1 VMSRASATE
10 EAPPQRERLATL
22 RPPAAAPPPPQAQ
35 AAPLRPV
42 SFSAPPPSPRMPFPL
57 PVQSADLREPE
68 GQAGTGSVS
77 ADDAT
82 REYGALGGT
91 LETPHSLFPMQA
103 SRTEIQAI
111 GGTLPPPTMPIR
123 RGNPSFAEFDTNDP
137 IDAAPPYSMAP
148 QRRRVGGWVVAVI
161 LLLGVGLIGYRIG
174 MPYLTLGEK
183 GNAAVA
189 ALDPRAVRFLTDG
202 EHAMEDGN
210 LELARE
216 NFDKASALGEK
227 DPRALLDLAKLATVR
242 ADIPW
247 LKLRLL
253 PESAEDDVKETK
265 QELLG
270 LVPGMRKA
278 ADDAAARAPED
289 TAAVRVRI
297 DAMRIGGDVDL
308 ARSLVSKAGTS
319 SQAETSYVLAALDV
333 AEMSPPWNTVIDRL
347 RIAAAAEGNLGR
359 ARAMLVYALA
369 RAGDT
374 AAAKAQLDRLAA
386 LSRIHPLVGSLRAFL
401 ARGSTKGEAEA
412 HGAPVGS
419 ASAAA
424 RGNTQPRPPGSQEPA
439 DPRFLVQQ
447 AAEAENR
454 GQLGRAAKLY
464 EDAVRIDGR
473 NSEAH
478 AGLGSVS
485 LKQGDPATARQHFDR
500 ALAINPNYVP
510 ALVGQA
516 DALWQEGDKN
526 GAMAKYKDLVDR
538 FPESSG
544 YPAYVKTRAAGS
556 SSGAASSAPPAGGTS
571 PATPETTPPANP
583 KPSES
588 SPGAKPNELTLP
600 SNVPSDLPGTP

>member
-1 VMSRASATE
+1 
-10 EAPPQRERLATL
+10 
-22 RPPAAAPPPPQAQ
+22 
-35 AAPLRPV
+35 
-42 SFSAPPPSPRMPFPL
+42 MPFPL
-57 PVQSADLREPE
+57 PIESAGLREPE
-68 GQAGTGSVS
+68 EQAGTTSLS
-77 ADDAT
+77 NDDPT

-91 LETPHSLFPMQA
+91 LETPQPLFPLQA
-103 SRTEIQAI
+103 STTEIAAM
-111 GGTLPPPTMPIR
+111 GGTLPPPTMPVR

-137 IDAAPPYSMAP
+137 FDGAPPYSMAP
-148 QRRRVGGWVVAVI
+148 QRRRVGGWIVAVI

-174 MPYLTLGEK
+174 MPYLTSGEK

-210 LELARE
+210 LDLARE
-216 NFDKASALGEK
+216 NFDKASALGER
-227 DPRALLDLAKLATVR
+227 DPRVLLDLAKLATVR
-242 ADIPW
+242 GDIPW

-278 ADDAAARAPED
+278 ADEAAARAPED

-319 SQAETSYVLAALDV
+319 SQAETSYVLATLDV

-386 LSRIHPLVGSLRAFL
+386 LSRLHPLVGSLRAFL

-412 HGAPVGS
+412 HGAPVVGS

-424 RGNTQPRPPGSQEPA
+424 HGNTQPRPPGGQEPP

-544 YPAYVKTRAAGS
+544 YPAYVKTRVAGS
-556 SSGAASSAPPAGGTS
+556 SSGAASSAAPAGGAS
-571 PATPETTPPANP
+571 PVTPETTPSANP
-583 KPSES
+583 KPSEG